1 MCVEEILTKS
11 WSHPSVRLVRHGRT
25 SEVCS
30 GDILVENNSESEQRV
45 NLLKVYAERRSCR

>member
-45 NLLKVYAERRSCR
+45 NLLKVDAERRSCR